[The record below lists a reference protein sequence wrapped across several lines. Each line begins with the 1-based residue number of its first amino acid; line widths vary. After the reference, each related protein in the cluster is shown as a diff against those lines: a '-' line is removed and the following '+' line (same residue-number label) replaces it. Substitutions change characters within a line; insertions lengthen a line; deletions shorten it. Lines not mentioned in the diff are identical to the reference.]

1 MPESS
6 VFCNGVPNGRAGGS
20 TKMGGK
26 EMEDCETFLFTSE
39 SVGEGHPD
47 KICDQV
53 SDAVLDA
60 HLEQD
65 PEAKVAC
72 ETCTKTG
79 MILIC
84 GEITSKANVDYQ
96 SVIRNTIKKIGYDD
110 SKKGFDYNTLNLMVA
125 LEQQAPEIANGVH
138 INRAE
143 DDIGAGDQGL
153 MFGYATDETEECM
166 PLTVVLA
173 HNLNRTLAELR
184 RNGTFPWALPD
195 SKTQVTI
202 EYIFEHGAA
211 IPQRVHTVVVSTQH
225 SDEITLENL
234 RKEVMDKLIKTVI
247 PSKYLDEETKYYINP
262 CGEFRMGGPQGD
274 AGLTGRKIIVDTYGG
289 WGAHGGGAFSG
300 KDYTKVDRSAA
311 YAARWVAKS
320 LVKNGLC
327 KRCLVQVSYAI
338 GVAEPVSISIFH
350 YGTSQLTSRQLLE
363 VVKANFD
370 LRPGKIVKEL
380 GLRQPIYK
388 ATSCY
393 GHFGRDEFPWEKPKT
408 LVIPKL

>member
-1 MPESS
+1 
-6 VFCNGVPNGRAGGS
+6 
-20 TKMGGK
+20 
-26 EMEDCETFLFTSE
+26 
-39 SVGEGHPD
+39 
-47 KICDQV
+47 
-53 SDAVLDA
+53 
-60 HLEQD
+60 
-65 PEAKVAC
+65 
-72 ETCTKTG
+72 

-143 DDIGAGDQGL
+143 DDIGAGDQFKLLPCLLQDLTTRLAIYFWLLINSALKLPVAFILTRMKMKLGLGL

-184 RNGTFPWALPD
+184 RMALFLGLCQIA
-195 SKTQVTI
+195 KHK
-202 EYIFEHGAA
+202 HGAA

-311 YAARWVAKS
+311 YAARWV
-320 LVKNGLC
+320 
-327 KRCLVQVSYAI
+327 SYAI